1 MARNTWDRERF
12 MAERGRDRFV
22 DDRSRYDDDDDHY
35 YKGGSGSRHRDL
47 SVESR
52 YERRPD
58 RRPLD
63 DDFVIRD
70 SRRVYYDDPEPPR
83 SARHRSPP
91 PDLDRDRRVVIELER
106 DRHSSPSPPRR
117 PAFLRR
123 QSSLDT
129 FDRRPKGLF
138 EEERY
143 GPPARREDFRPKP
156 YEPIPL
162 PRSRALP
169 PPRRYAEREY
179 YDEIRVSDPD
189 YYGDEEFR
197 SYPERVREKEII
209 RTKRRDYSPSS
220 RSSHSRAHTR
230 SHRGSS
236 RRSSSKSSTV
246 TSSSASS
253 SGGTTVTV
261 KSEYPKKGKTRIPA
275 RLVSKRALIDL
286 GYPFI
291 EEGNTIIVL
300 KALGQE
306 NIDDMLKLSE
316 DYRKS
321 ELEVTAARSE
331 AGNFLE
337 ERRMEEHRE
346 ETFVH
351 APPPPPPFL
360 PPPPVAQPPPPV
372 VYAPPPPPPPA
383 PAPAPVQPIEEEYM
397 KRKTTIIR
405 DVSPAR
411 SYTTTTSGTTSRTP
425 VIVDVRREEYSD
437 DIPVGPLA
445 LVKSDRHRSRSR
457 SNRDIRH
464 EIRDLER
471 QLDRKRHSERHSE
484 RDLIRA
490 ERHSDRELVK
500 AERLSSG
507 ELVLYEE
514 QVERIEEPRR
524 GVRIE
529 KDKKGP
535 PPGLVRAML
544 ATLT

>member
-12 MAERGRDRFV
+12 MYERDRDRFA
-22 DDRSRYDDDDDHY
+22 DDRSRYDDDDHY
-35 YKGGSGSRHRDL
+35 YRGGSGSRHRDS
-47 SVESR
+47 SVEDR
-52 YERRPD
+52 YERRAD
-58 RRPLD
+58 RRPPPLD
-63 DDFVIRD
+63 DDIVIRE
-70 SRRVYYDDPEPPR
+70 SRRVYYDDEPR

-91 PDLDRDRRVVIELER
+91 AELERDRRVVIERER

-117 PAFLRR
+117 PSFLRR

-129 FDRRPKGLF
+129 FDRRPKGF
-138 EEERY
+138 YEEERY
-143 GPPARREDFRPKP
+143 GPPARREEFRPKP

-169 PPRRYAEREY
+169 PPRRYAERDSYE
-179 YDEIRVSDPD
+179 EIRVSDPD
-189 YYGDEEFR
+189 FYGDDEFR

-236 RRSSSKSSTV
+236 RRSSSKSSTIT
-246 TSSSASS
+246 TSSTSS

-291 EEGNTIIVL
+291 EEGNTIVVL

-316 DYRKS
+316 DYKKS
-321 ELEVTAARSE
+321 ELEVIDARSE
-331 AGNFLE
+331 AGTVFE
-337 ERRMEEHRE
+337 ERREERRE

-351 APPPPPPFL
+351 APPPPPTFL

-372 VYAPPPPPPPA
+372 IYAPPPPPPPA
-383 PAPAPVQPIEEEYM
+383 PAPAPAPAPVQPVEEYM
-397 KRKTTIIR
+397 QKRTTIIR

-437 DIPVGPLA
+437 DVPVGPLA

-471 QLDRKRHSERHSE
+471 QLDRKRHSER
-484 RDLIRA
+484 DLVRA

-507 ELVLYEE
+507 ELVLFEE

-529 KDKKGP
+529 KDKKGRMSISVP
-535 PPGLVRAML
+535 KYR
-544 ATLT
+544 

>member
-1 MARNTWDRERF
+1 MARNTWDRDRF
-12 MAERGRDRFV
+12 MAERERDRYV

-35 YKGGSGSRHRDL
+35 YKGGAGSRYREP

-52 YERRPD
+52 YERRPE

-63 DDFVIRD
+63 DEFVIRD

-91 PDLDRDRRVVIELER
+91 PELERERERERRVVIELDR

-129 FDRRPKGLF
+129 FDRRPKGFF

-169 PPRRYAEREY
+169 PPRRYAERDS

-286 GYPFI
+286 GYPF
-291 EEGNTIIVL
+291 
-300 KALGQE
+300 
-306 NIDDMLKLSE
+306 
-316 DYRKS
+316 
-321 ELEVTAARSE
+321 
-331 AGNFLE
+331 LE
-337 ERRMEEHRE
+337 E
-346 ETFVH
+346 VSLCCLS
-351 APPPPPPFL
+351 P
-360 PPPPVAQPPPPV
+360 
-372 VYAPPPPPPPA
+372 
-383 PAPAPVQPIEEEYM
+383 
-397 KRKTTIIR
+397 R
-405 DVSPAR
+405 DEFAFANVS
-411 SYTTTTSGTTSRTP
+411 
-425 VIVDVRREEYSD
+425 
-437 DIPVGPLA
+437 VG
-445 LVKSDRHRSRSR
+445 
-457 SNRDIRH
+457 
-464 EIRDLER
+464 
-471 QLDRKRHSERHSE
+471 
-484 RDLIRA
+484 
-490 ERHSDRELVK
+490 
-500 AERLSSG
+500 
-507 ELVLYEE
+507 
-514 QVERIEEPRR
+514 
-524 GVRIE
+524 
-529 KDKKGP
+529 
-535 PPGLVRAML
+535 
-544 ATLT
+544 